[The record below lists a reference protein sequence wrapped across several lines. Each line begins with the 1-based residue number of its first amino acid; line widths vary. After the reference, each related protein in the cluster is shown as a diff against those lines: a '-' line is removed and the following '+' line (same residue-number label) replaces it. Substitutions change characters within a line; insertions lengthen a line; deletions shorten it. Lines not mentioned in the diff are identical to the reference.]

1 VQAYTDPRSREKH
14 YQRGDS
20 RYTGSGAGTITLLR
34 TPVGWGSHMSSM
46 SSPVQPPGRTELTR
60 DWSAAVSPTA
70 DVPLQA
76 EVVEE
81 RLRAQLDILIGAL
94 GQAPFSPE
102 PATEVG
108 ANLVAAGFTGEQALG
123 RNIEILGHAV
133 AELHELRTAENLAA
147 KVITLLGALACGYTA
162 ALHRRDF
169 EQSEARFRE
178 VFDSAP
184 VGTTISR
191 LDGTVTRTN
200 GVLTEI
206 LQYPRAELTGR
217 NIAELFHPDDATML
231 WEAYQGLGM
240 GKLAPFRRHRAKLV
254 AANGDTTLVTMTVL
268 CYATLRA
275 ARRTTSR

>member
-1 VQAYTDPRSREKH
+1 LVSRGE
-14 YQRGDS
+14 
-20 RYTGSGAGTITLLR
+20 
-34 TPVGWGSHMSSM
+34 
-46 SSPVQPPGRTELTR
+46 
-60 DWSAAVSPTA
+60 PTA

-94 GQAPFSPE
+94 GQAPFPPE

-108 ANLVAAGFTGEQALG
+108 TNLVAAGFTGEQ
-123 RNIEILGHAV
+123 
-133 AELHELRTAENLAA
+133 AA

-184 VGTTISR
+184 VGMTISR

-206 LQYPRAELTGR
+206 LQYPRAELIGR

-254 AANGDTTLVTMTVL
+254 AANGDTTLVTMTVSV
-268 CYATLRA
+268 LRDA
-275 ARRTTSR
+275 AGSTTHHVTMIQDVTDVHLLEQRVRHQSLHDLLAGLPTGCISRSTSKRCSSVIAVPLSRCARSIWTASGLSMTASVRASVTCC